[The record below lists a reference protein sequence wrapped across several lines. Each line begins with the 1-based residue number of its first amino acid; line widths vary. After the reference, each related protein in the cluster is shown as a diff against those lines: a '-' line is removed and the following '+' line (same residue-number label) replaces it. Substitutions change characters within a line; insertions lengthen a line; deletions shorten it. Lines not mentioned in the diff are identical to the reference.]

1 MGYLDLFF
9 YFSKFNFN
17 KHCYIDFTPNFFRNN
32 YNYYSLK
39 HWDLSFLY
47 SLFMVYVLISYMS
60 TLSANE
66 KFSPNSIYARTLIF
80 CTPVFLSSSNLLISP
95 YITDNI
101 NIITHIYE
109 SKNVSILSYL
119 MVYLLITLVCVVKL
133 VKFEEGPLIKRL

>member
-1 MGYLDLFF
+1 MYLLV
-9 YFSKFNFN
+9 
-17 KHCYIDFTPNFFRNN
+17 
-32 YNYYSLK
+32 LV
-39 HWDLSFLY
+39 FLGG
-47 SLFMVYVLISYMS
+47 VIVLIIYMS

-66 KFSPNSIYARTLIF
+66 KFSPNSIYVGTLIF

>member
-32 YNYYSLK
+32 YNYYGLK

-47 SLFMVYVLISYMS
+47 SLFIVYMS

-66 KFSPNSIYARTLIF
+66 KFSPNSIYAGTLIF
-80 CTPVFLSSSNLLISP
+80 CTPVFISSSNLLISP